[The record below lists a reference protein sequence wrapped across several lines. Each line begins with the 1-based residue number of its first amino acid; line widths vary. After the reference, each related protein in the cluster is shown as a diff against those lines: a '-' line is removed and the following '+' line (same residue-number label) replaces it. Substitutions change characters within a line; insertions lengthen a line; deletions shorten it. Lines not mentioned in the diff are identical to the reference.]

1 MNNSE
6 LAKQLESKID
16 VKKLIEDALK
26 KIETLLMDG
35 FVKEAEV
42 LVKQLL
48 RVDGENTAALQLYG
62 LIHQKNNNYKDA
74 ISILKKAIKLDNNNS
89 QNYNNIALCY
99 MHDNEM
105 TLAKESILKAI
116 EVPR

>member
-74 ISILKKAIKLDNNNS
+74 ISILKKAIKFF
-89 QNYNNIALCY
+89 
-99 MHDNEM
+99 
-105 TLAKESILKAI
+105 
-116 EVPR
+116 R